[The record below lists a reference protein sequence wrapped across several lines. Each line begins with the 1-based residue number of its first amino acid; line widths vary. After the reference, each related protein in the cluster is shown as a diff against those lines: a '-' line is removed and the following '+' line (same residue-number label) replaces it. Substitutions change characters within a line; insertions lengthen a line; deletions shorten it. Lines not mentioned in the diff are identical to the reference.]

1 LYGSSR
7 SSCAGQLALMDAV
20 VFFVIAMAI
29 SSMLFYYAKA
39 EAAQTPSGMRDGQS
53 NPEAILRVFLCASL
67 GEEVVLDLGR
77 EIHVSGNSEIAEC
90 LKIEFDALV
99 LGADPGDFDPLN
111 DRLVQILEATCNP
124 VLEPHLVAI
133 HLLDEGSE
141 RIFSLPSEPPDS
153 GTRYASF
160 TELPGFEGS
169 SYLLMLILVPA
180 SLPEILPVGAGY
192 LDLGP

>member
-1 LYGSSR
+1 
-7 SSCAGQLALMDAV
+7 MDAV

-39 EAAQTPSGMRDGQS
+39 EAVQTPSGMCDGQS
-53 NPEAILRVFLCASL
+53 DPEAILRVFLRASL
-67 GEEVVLDLGR
+67 GEEAVLDLGR

-99 LGADPGDFDPLN
+99 LGADPGEFNPLN
-111 DRLVQILEATCNP
+111 DRLVQILEAICNP

-133 HLLDEGSE
+133 HLFDRGSE
-141 RIFSLPSEPPDS
+141 KILSIPSEPPDS
-153 GTRYASF
+153 
-160 TELPGFEGS
+160 TELPGYEGS

-180 SLPEILPVGAGY
+180 SLPEILPVGTGY